1 MYQMKYN
8 FTFTLLLQQDSYLI
22 YPSHIWWYYRATS
35 AYVIN
40 NLLGKV
46 SHLSFWIFCAMNFPE
61 TPLLVQNLLRKAD
74 SWENMNERLELSG
87 RWRLWL
93 RFSGMSICR
102 TLDQFH
108 YREDGGSTV
117 PFTVGNYL
125 PSCWHIPVGGNSHD
139 EEGRAVPTVLH
150 STPPVTF
157 LCNLQVSSGSETR
170 PCTTWRPTTARP
182 CEWT

>member
-1 MYQMKYN
+1 M
-8 FTFTLLLQQDSYLI
+8 
-22 YPSHIWWYYRATS
+22 
-35 AYVIN
+35 IN

-46 SHLSFWIFCAMNFPE
+46 SQLPFWIPCVMNFYG

-74 SWENMNERLELSG
+74 LRENMKECLELSG

-102 TLDQFH
+102 TLDHFH
-108 YREDGGSTV
+108 YREDGDSTV

-125 PSCWHIPVGGNSHD
+125 PNCWHHLSMGGNPHD